1 MEKDYKNELIKL
13 VERTE
18 VNKGYHDYFKNK
30 DLVNNY
36 FEIGRLLVE
45 AQGGEEH
52 NKYGNKLIKPWSIEL
67 TEKYGK
73 GYNYT
78 NLCRFRQ
85 FYIIFN
91 KIAPVGQFLTWTNI
105 KILLPIKNV
114 NKRNYYINM
123 CIKKNLSKREL
134 EKEIENNAFE
144 RLSLADKENI
154 KLISDKK
161 EILTIKDT
169 LKDPVLIPIN
179 EDLDNISEEKLAKII
194 RKELE
199 IFLLE
204 LGHGYAYIGKEVR
217 MGESYCDLLFFN
229 YEFNCFVVI
238 ELKTRKIKKEDI
250 GQLEYYINYVDEN
263 MKKENFNP
271 TIGVLVAKEGN
282 YLVMKYCT
290 NKNIYKT
297 TYKIINEKQKLLV

>member
-1 MEKDYKNELIKL
+1 M
-13 VERTE
+13 VE
-18 VNKGYHDYFKNK
+18 
-30 DLVNNY
+30 
-36 FEIGRLLVE
+36 
-45 AQGGEEH
+45 
-52 NKYGNKLIKPWSIEL
+52 KLIKE
-67 TEKYGK
+67 YGK
-73 GYNYT
+73 GYEYT
-78 NLCRFRQ
+78 NLSRFRQ
-85 FYIIFN
+85 LYLYFPIVG
-91 KIAPVGQFLTWTNI
+91 PVAQQLKWTNI
-105 KILLPIKNV
+105 CKILSIKDE

-134 EKEIENNAFE
+134 QKEIKNNAFE

-154 KLISDKK
+154 KLISDKN
-161 EILTIKDT
+161 EVLTIKDT
-169 LKDPVLIPIN
+169 LKDPVLITIN
-179 EDLDNISEEKLAKII
+179 EDLDNVNEEKLAKII

-204 LGHGYAYIGKEVR
+204 LGCGYTYAGKEVR

-229 YEFNCFVVI
+229 TEFLCYVVI

-250 GQLEYYINYVDEN
+250 GQLEYYVNYVDEN
-263 MKKENFNP
+263 MKKESFNP

-297 TYKIINEKQKLLV
+297 TYKIINEKKLLV

>member
-1 MEKDYKNELIKL
+1 MDKDYKKELIKL
-13 VERTE
+13 VEKAE

-45 AQGGEEH
+45 AQGGEERA
-52 NKYGNKLIKPWSIEL
+52 KYGDGLIKEWSIEL
-67 TEKYGK
+67 VRLFGK
-73 GYNYT
+73 GYDVS
-78 NLCRFRQ
+78 NLKRFRQ
-85 FYIIFN
+85 FYMCF
-91 KIAPVGQFLTWTNI
+91 KKGAPVGHQLTWTNI
-105 KILLPIKNV
+105 KILLPIKNE

-134 EKEIENNAFE
+134 EKEIKNNSFE

-154 KLISDKK
+154 KLISDKN
-161 EILTIKDT
+161 EVLTIKDT
-169 LKDPVLIPIN
+169 LKDPVLITIN
-179 EDLDNISEEKLAKII
+179 EDLDNVSEEKLAKII

-263 MKKENFNP
+263 MKKESFNP

-297 TYKIINEKQKLLV
+297 TYKIINEKKLLV